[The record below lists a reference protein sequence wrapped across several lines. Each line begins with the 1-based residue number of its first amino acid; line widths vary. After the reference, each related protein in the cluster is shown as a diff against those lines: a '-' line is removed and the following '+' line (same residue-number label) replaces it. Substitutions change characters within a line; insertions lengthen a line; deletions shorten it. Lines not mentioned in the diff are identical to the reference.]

1 MLTNVLNVQLS
12 NSKKKKNPHLNKKVE
27 EKLDSE
33 IKEATVSFEI
43 SIVEK

>member
-1 MLTNVLNVQLS
+1 MADKRVKLHFLIQ
-12 NSKKKKNPHLNKKVE
+12 KKKKNLHLNKKVE